1 VRTQASYKRL
11 LLFSLLI
18 LLFLTHPKTQIIPR
32 TPAAS
37 TYGISSSFPTFRVLL
52 QHFPRQ
58 ARCYG
63 PSPSQLQQT
72 VSSRLVPVPDLW
84 QHLCAHG
91 LYATASQVQ
100 QETWKAALFYV
111 ALLGCIC
118 ILACLGLGYNLRVIK
133 PYLRWRQ
140 TTRDEETQQWEK
152 IDLERN
158 EHNMMG
164 SALMTEKAVGDVQH
178 VEEKFKVGKECA
190 TMGTYQGNSN
200 ANEVIGKSNVGN
212 AE

>member
-1 VRTQASYKRL
+1 MASLRASRRFASSYNIPLAKHVAMVLRPASYNKRSAL
-11 LLFSLLI
+11 VSYLALI
-18 LLFLTHPKTQIIPR
+18 FGSIYALMDYMRQ
-32 TPAAS
+32 PAK
-37 TYGISSSFPTFRVLL
+37 YNKKLGR
-52 QHFPRQ
+52 
-58 ARCYG
+58 
-63 PSPSQLQQT
+63 
-72 VSSRLVPVPDLW
+72 
-84 QHLCAHG
+84 
-91 LYATASQVQ
+91 
-100 QETWKAALFYV
+100 AALFYV
-111 ALLGCIC
+111 AFLSCIC

-164 SALMTEKAVGDVQH
+164 SALMTEKVVGDVQH

-200 ANEVIGKSNVGN
+200 ANEVIGKSDVGN
-212 AE
+212 AEWKGIQHSCRPLVGTQLWWEQYVKESQSQVT